1 MIEFIFRPS
10 RTVAGKRTV
19 SRLFS
24 GRYAVEKGASPVTV
38 RLSTPDRE
46 IARKRLRDIVL
57 ETQREQEGIIAPKA
71 VRTAAAASLD
81 NLVNDYETDL
91 QGRGLDEK
99 HVHDSITRVRRML
112 AQTGW
117 ARLSDVRAD
126 AFVKWRAAL
135 ACSAKTVKEYQV
147 SACAFLNWLVRT
159 DRLAV
164 NPLAKVDKIDVRG
177 KQVRA
182 SRAYTELELARLFAV
197 AGRYGIGYQ
206 VLLYTARRWSE
217 VYALV
222 WGDLHLDEAEP
233 FALFREGTTKDKDK
247 CAVPLKAE
255 LADQLRA
262 LRPAD
267 CAATDR
273 ALKGRLANYDLFRK
287 HLKRAGIEHKNAL
300 GSVLH
305 LHSFRKTWQTLGVRY
320 GVNQR
325 AAQEVLGHSD
335 ANLTAKA
342 YTDVPALGLNVE
354 VAKVP
359 WISASGAAPG
369 GCAQR
374 SAQKSEIPGHA
385 PALAGILAQLIP
397 FTEKASGEEL
407 SHTLAFSN
415 APWRFLKLG
424 AGAGF
429 EPATFRL

>member
-1 MIEFIFRPS
+1 MIEFVFRPS

-24 GRYAVEKGASPVTV
+24 GRYAVEKGTSPVTV
-38 RLSTPDRE
+38 RLNTPDRE

-57 ETQREQEGIIAPKA
+57 EKQREQEGIIAPKA
-71 VRTAAAASLD
+71 VRTAAAASLGD
-81 NLVNDYETDL
+81 LVNEYETDL
-91 QGRGLDEK
+91 QGRGLDGK

-112 AQTGW
+112 VQTSW
-117 ARLSDVRAD
+117 TRLSDVLAD
-126 AFVKWRAAL
+126 TFVKWRASL

-159 DRLAV
+159 DRLAH
-164 NPLAKVDKIDVRG
+164 NPLAKVDRIDVRG

-182 SRAYTELELARLFAV
+182 SRTYTEAELARLFSV
-197 AGRYGIGYQ
+197 AGKYAISYQ

-222 WGDLHLDEAEP
+222 WGDLHLDEAKP
-233 FALFREGTTKDKDK
+233 FALFRESTTKDKDK

-255 LADQLRA
+255 LADQLRT

-267 CAATDR
+267 CTVTDR
-273 ALKGRLANYDLFRK
+273 ALKGHLANYDLFRK
-287 HLKRAGIEHKNAL
+287 HLKRAGIAHKNAL
-300 GSVLH
+300 GTVLH

-359 WISASGAAPG
+359 WISAPG
-369 GCAQR
+369 ESTQR
-374 SAQKSEIPGHA
+374 SAQKSEIPGHS
-385 PALAGILAQLIP
+385 PTLSGILAQLIP
-397 FTEKASGEEL
+397 FMEKTSGEEL
-407 SHTLAFSN
+407 NHALAFPD

>member
-1 MIEFIFRPS
+1 MIEFVFRPS

-24 GRYAVEKGASPVTV
+24 GRYAVEKGASPITV
-38 RLSTPDRE
+38 RLNTPDRE

-57 ETQREQEGIIAPKA
+57 EKQREHEGIIAPKA
-71 VRTAAAASLD
+71 MRTAAAASLGD
-81 NLVNDYETDL
+81 LVKEYETDL
-91 QGRGLDEK
+91 RGRGLDGK
-99 HVHDSITRVRRML
+99 HVHDSVTRVRRML

-117 ARLSDVRAD
+117 ARLSEVRAD
-126 AFVKWRAAL
+126 AFVKWRASL

-147 SACAFLNWLVRT
+147 SACAFLNWLMRT
-159 DRLAV
+159 DRLAI

-182 SRAYTELELARLFAV
+182 SRTYTESELARLFAV
-197 AGRYGIGYQ
+197 AGRYAIGYQ

-217 VYALV
+217 VHALV

-267 CAATDR
+267 CSATDR
-273 ALKGRLANYDLFRK
+273 ALKGHLANYDLFRK
-287 HLKRAGIEHKNAL
+287 HLKRAGIAHKDAL

-359 WISASGAAPG
+359 WISAPG
-369 GCAQR
+369 DCAQR
-374 SAQKSEIPGHA
+374 GAQKPEIPGHSA
-385 PALAGILAQLIP
+385 SSAGTLADLIS
-397 FTEKASGEEL
+397 FTKEAGSEEL
-407 SHTLAFSN
+407 SHLPAFSD
-415 APWRFLKLG
+415 ALWRLLKLG

-429 EPATFRL
+429 EPATVRL

>member
-1 MIEFIFRPS
+1 MIEFVFKPS
-10 RTVAGKRTV
+10 RTVAGRRTV

-24 GRYAVEKGASPVTV
+24 GRYAAERGASPITV
-38 RLSTPDRE
+38 RLNTPDRE

-71 VRTAAAASLD
+71 VRTAAAASLG
-81 NLVNDYETDL
+81 NLVNEYEADL
-91 QGRGLDEK
+91 QGRGLDGK

-126 AFVKWRAAL
+126 AFVKWRASL

-147 SACAFLNWLVRT
+147 SACAFLNWLMRT

-164 NPLAKVDKIDVRG
+164 NPLAKVDKIDGRG

-182 SRAYTELELARLFAV
+182 SRTYTEPELARLFAV
-197 AGRYGIGYQ
+197 AGRYAIGYQ

-217 VYALV
+217 VHALV

-255 LADQLRA
+255 LAGQLRI
-262 LRPAD
+262 LRPTD
-267 CAATDR
+267 CSSTDR
-273 ALKGRLANYDLFRK
+273 ALKGRLAKYDLFRK
-287 HLKRAGIEHKNAL
+287 HLKRAGIEHRNAL

-359 WISASGAAPG
+359 WISAPG
-369 GCAQR
+369 ESAQR
-374 SAQKSEIPGHA
+374 GAQKSAIPGHS
-385 PALAGILAQLIP
+385 PTLGGILAQLIP
-397 FTEKASGEEL
+397 FMEKASGEEL
-407 SHTLAFSN
+407 SHMLAFSD

>member
-10 RTVAGKRTV
+10 RTVAGKRIV

-38 RLSTPDRE
+38 RLNTPDRE

-57 ETQREQEGIIAPKA
+57 EKQREQEGIIAPKA
-71 VRTAAAASLD
+71 VRTAAAASLAD
-81 NLVNDYETDL
+81 LVSEYETDL
-91 QGRGLDEK
+91 QGRGLDGK
-99 HVHDSITRVRRML
+99 HVHDSVTRMRRML
-112 AQTGW
+112 SQTGW

-159 DRLAV
+159 DRLAL

-182 SRAYTELELARLFAV
+182 SRTYTESELARLFAA
-197 AGRYGIGYQ
+197 AGKYAIGYQ

-217 VYALV
+217 VHALV

-267 CAATDR
+267 CLPTDR
-273 ALKGRLANYDLFRK
+273 ALKGHLANYDLFRK
-287 HLKRAGIEHKNAL
+287 HLKRAGIAHKDAL

-359 WISASGAAPG
+359 WVSAPG
-369 GCAQR
+369 DCAQR
-374 SAQKSEIPGHA
+374 SAQKSGIPGH
-385 PALAGILAQLIP
+385 PASSAGTLADLLP
-397 FTEKASGEEL
+397 FTKKAGSEEL
-407 SHTLAFSN
+407 SHLPAFSD
-415 APWRFLKLG
+415 ALWRLLKLG